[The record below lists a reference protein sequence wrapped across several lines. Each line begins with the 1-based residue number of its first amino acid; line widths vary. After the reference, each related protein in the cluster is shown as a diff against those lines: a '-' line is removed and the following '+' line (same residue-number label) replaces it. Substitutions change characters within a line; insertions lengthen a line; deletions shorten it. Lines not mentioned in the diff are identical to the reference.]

1 MFIDYLEPKITK
13 SNKLW
18 AKSLFEMFKQH
29 SAQCTV
35 LIVPSPSQI
44 RIVNGVQIEW
54 TDHETAEFYRKWLES
69 GNDLE
74 NYKLHQKEGF
84 PLFN

>member
-1 MFIDYLEPKITK
+1 MSDPDFLDRLK
-13 SNKLW
+13 KLC
-18 AKSLFEMFKQH
+18 L
-29 SAQCTV
+29 QCTV
-35 LIVPSPSQI
+35 LIVPSPYQI

-54 TDHETAEFYRKWLES
+54 TDHETAVFYRKWLES
-69 GNDLE
+69 GKDLE